1 MFKRILII
9 NLLLVTS
16 SLFSQEVDSL
26 IIEKKSPWGAVI
38 RSAVLPGLGQYY
50 NKSYWKIPVVWG
62 FLGWFG
68 YNWWQN
74 DKQYKD
80 YRNLYEQSLMNGN
93 ENILYKRVREF
104 YRDQR
109 DLFAIYFGLTYFLNL
124 VDAYVDAHLFNFDL
138 LTKNN
143 EIQLAVK
150 IKLR

>member
-9 NLLLVTS
+9 NLLLITS